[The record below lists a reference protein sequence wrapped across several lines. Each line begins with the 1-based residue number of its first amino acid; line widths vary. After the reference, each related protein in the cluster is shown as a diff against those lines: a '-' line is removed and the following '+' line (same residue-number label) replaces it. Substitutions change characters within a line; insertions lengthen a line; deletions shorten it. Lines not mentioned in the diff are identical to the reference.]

1 MSNQDNLQPGL
12 RQRANDLW
20 RQLALSEHK
29 ALLIK
34 CWMSHDA
41 RWFMAVAQE
50 YGLPV
55 ANQLNKIAAHEI
67 GKVEAQ
73 RLVRALS
80 LPTVTTLDDYLLAQE
95 VFICLLGADL
105 LDYGVVKV
113 SDKAYQMQVQRCFA
127 HENALRAGIAEQYEC
142 GIWARITG
150 WLAALGLAYEINPS
164 LGKCLR
170 AQGQECIYT
179 IALATGATSAV
190 SVDHKFGL

>member
-1 MSNQDNLQPGL
+1 MDNQDNLQPAL

-20 RQLALSEHK
+20 RQLAPAEYQ

-34 CWMSHDA
+34 GWMSHDA

-55 ANQLNKIAAHEI
+55 ANQLNKIAAHAI

-73 RLVRALS
+73 RIVRALP

-95 VFICLLGADL
+95 VFIGLLGSDL
-105 LDYGVVKV
+105 LDYNIVKV
-113 SDKAYQMQVQRCFA
+113 SDQAYQMQVQRCFA

-142 GIWARITG
+142 GILARITG

-179 IALATGATSAV
+179 IVLATGSTPAV
-190 SVDHKFGL
+190 

>member
-1 MSNQDNLQPGL
+1 MNNQDNLQPGL

-20 RQLALSEHK
+20 RQLAPSEHK

-73 RLVRALS
+73 RIVRALP

-95 VFICLLGADL
+95 VFICLLGSDL
-105 LDYGVVKV
+105 LDYSVVKV
-113 SDKAYQMQVQRCFA
+113 SDKAYQMQVQSCFA
-127 HENALRAGIAEQYEC
+127 HENAVRAGIAEQYEC
-142 GIWARITG
+142 GILARITG
-150 WLAALGLAYEINPS
+150 WFAALGLAYEINPS

-170 AQGQECIYT
+170 VQGQECIYT
-179 IALATGATSAV
+179 IALAKGSTLAV
-190 SVDHKFGL
+190 